1 MRLGT
6 RVRGHLDEL
15 GILALFAAAELDAL
29 LADRSGS
36 TVALLIFPAA
46 WTLPLLFRRRWAAG
60 SAIAILAALALE
72 AQIAY
77 PGTESQIVLVPVI
90 LAFFSLGRWE
100 EPARAL
106 FAAAI
111 GLLLGG
117 IVVASDSGPVT
128 ASGVV
133 FIAIISITPLAAGMI
148 VRARQREADEMAL
161 HAYRLEVEQE
171 ELAREAVAEERARIA
186 RELHDMIGHAISVIT
201 VQAGAARLQLDTD
214 PERARDPL
222 LAIEQTGHQ
231 ALAEMR
237 RLIGMLR
244 EMGEPGLAPQPGL
257 EQLDRLLEGV
267 RRSGLPVELRRQG
280 DPIAPVPPLVDLAA
294 YRIVQEALTNALK
307 HGGEGDAMVTVRYS
321 VSSLALEIE
330 SQGAAIEGSNGGG
343 HGLVGMRERVDQCR
357 GELQVG
363 ETADGGYSVL
373 ATLPLGAS

>member
-363 ETADGGYSVL
+363 ETADGGYSVR